1 MDAFEKAFESIEVSL
16 GTMTGALEST
26 TASLVPDD
34 EVDALMQLVA
44 QACFRAICHCHHA
57 IM

>member
-44 QACFRAICHCHHA
+44 QACRAICHCHNA